1 MISLCTDSLA
11 EKDRDDLSY
20 LLTSLQNMDEPDE
33 EEFFRKTLGIGKIRK
48 EKICL
53 RNSIPGDRSQRSNT
67 VGNNSKRVPPPESSL
82 PQSYQSR
89 VSELEKHLFPGDAAK
104 DKSADLQEDDESE
117 GSPDIVM
124 GEQPLVHD
132 SSDVLMTDETFT
144 AIEIDKVNPNL
155 SVKAAEHVIYPEPN
169 MADCAEERQTGGSP
183 LGFSTASEYDR
194 ETPNLG
200 VKATEHVLDPEPSM
214 PDHADE
220 RQAGVSP
227 LGLYSDTEVA
237 KEKAACSRSNIS
249 MEVLVLN
256 LFLTFTYSLVNF

>member
-20 LLTSLQNMDEPDE
+20 LLTSLQNLDEPDE

-48 EKICL
+48 EKVCL

-67 VGNNSKRVPPPESSL
+67 VWNNSMRVPPPESSL
-82 PQSYQSR
+82 PQSCQSR
-89 VSELEKHLFPGDAAK
+89 VSELEKHLFPSDAAN
-104 DKSADLQEDDESE
+104 DKCADLQEDDESE
-117 GSPDIVM
+117 GSPDIEM

-144 AIEIDKVNPNL
+144 ADEIDKVNPNL

-183 LGFSTASEYDR
+183 LGLCTASEYDR

-200 VKATEHVLDPEPSM
+200 VKATEHVLDPEPSL
-214 PDHADE
+214 PGHADE
-220 RQAGVSP
+220 KQAGVSP